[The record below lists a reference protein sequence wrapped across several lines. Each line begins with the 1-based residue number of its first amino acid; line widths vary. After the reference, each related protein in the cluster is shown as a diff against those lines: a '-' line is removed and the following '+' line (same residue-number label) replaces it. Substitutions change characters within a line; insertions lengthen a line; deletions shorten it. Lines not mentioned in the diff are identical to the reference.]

1 MRTIPTALATHLD
14 QEVTSLATVWKII
27 RKDGVTFR
35 MTDCD
40 VPLTVNGEVYSSIN
54 SYQRSAVDTELGL
67 KSDNMEISGFFDST
81 SITQQD
87 IDNGLFD
94 GAELRIW
101 IVNHRDTSQG
111 VIALMRGRLGEFEH
125 TESGLFNA
133 TFRSIAEAFRNRIG
147 NKTSPTCRADLGNS
161 KCKVPLQPPIVQR
174 GREYA
179 AGDFVRVI
187 TNTTGINTYTVPVAN
202 PGFESTLTGSWTVVQ
217 GFVTRDTA
225 LDGVAPYAGSQLLRG
240 NTNGALNQVEQVIN
254 LETMVTGLDLDLVD
268 TGRAT
273 ISGNGHGL
281 SGTLT
286 AIPKGRIVYELLD
299 ANDDVTTVLLDTEFI
314 TFFPQQ
320 TWVEKSFAD
329 KPIPPL
335 SRKLRITLWMQRDPA
350 ELYAHIGFDEFAAE
364 ITTYDNG
371 YGFQS
376 TFENRIY
383 EVTTAGITAATQP
396 TMDTTVGNTTTD
408 GSVVFTAREAFTR
421 HATVASVTD
430 RRTFSLT
437 VTESRAVDGWF
448 ADGVITVESGANLGK
463 SIEVKQW
470 TDSGNVVECFL
481 PFGFDLEVGDQLRIS
496 PGCDKTQPTCLA
508 KFVIAGS
515 LQLANGNV
523 KNFRGEPSVPI
534 EETLRMKTSTAL
546 MPRSPASSAKYS
558 GTGSAY

>member
-1 MRTIPTALATHLD
+1 MRTIPVALAAHLD

-40 VPLTVNGEVYSSIN
+40 VPLTVLGEVYSATN
-54 SYQRSAVDTELGL
+54 SYERTAVDTELGL
-67 KSDNMEISGFFDST
+67 KSDNMEIMGFFDDA

-101 IVNHRDTSQG
+101 IVNHQDTSQG

-125 TESGLFNA
+125 THNGLFNA

-147 NKTSPTCRADLGNS
+147 NKTSPTCRADLGNA
-161 KCKVPLQPPIVQR
+161 KCKVPLQPPIAQR
-174 GREYA
+174 GKAYA
-179 AGDFVRVI
+179 VGDFVRVA
-187 TNTTGINTYTVPVAN
+187 TNTNGIETYTVPILN
-202 PGFESTLTGSWTVVQ
+202 PGFESALGSEWVVVQ
-217 GFVTRDTA
+217 GFVTRATT
-225 LDGVAPYAGSQLLRG
+225 LDGIGPFEGSQLLRG

-254 LETMVTGLDLDLVD
+254 LETMVTGLDFDLVD

-281 SGTLT
+281 SSTLT
-286 AIPKGRIVYELLD
+286 SIPKGRIVFELLD
-299 ANDDVTTVLLDTEFI
+299 ADDAVTTVLLDTDFI
-314 TFFPQQ
+314 TFYPQQ
-320 TWVEKSFAD
+320 QWVEKSFAD
-329 KPIPPL
+329 KTIPPL

-350 ELYAHIGFDEFAAE
+350 ELTADIAFDAFRSE
-364 ITTYDNG
+364 ITTYENG

-376 TFENRIY
+376 SFENRIY
-383 EVTTAGITAATQP
+383 ECSVAGVTDTTLP
-396 TMDTTVGNTTTD
+396 TYDTTVGDATVD
-408 GSVVFTAREAFTR
+408 GTATFIAREAFTR
-421 HATVASVTD
+421 HATVDAVTD
-430 RRTFSLT
+430 RANFTLT

-470 TDSGNVVECFL
+470 TDTGNVVQTFL
-481 PFGFDLEVGDQLRIS
+481 PFGFDLAPGDQLRIS

-515 LQLANGNV
+515 LNLANGNV

-534 EETLRMKTSTAL
+534 EETLQMKTSTAL
-546 MPRSPASSAKYS
+546 MPRAPASLFKN
-558 GTGSAY
+558 G